1 MSTGRAQPARQSHA
15 RLYGVRRADLVAGL
29 TLLAASALWTWLT
42 WGRLYDPIVDQGWY
56 MQVATRLN
64 SGDVLY
70 RDMIWMY
77 GPLPVYVLAL
87 LFRWLGTN
95 VTSFLLLYAALGTLG
110 CLLTYCVARFLLA
123 PPLALLGTL
132 ALFLGGWWG
141 GFVGYSQAYTGAVPL
156 GAVVGL
162 AFVICFLSCLQ
173 SNRLLWLVCAGLA
186 SGLAALIKPEFALA
200 CLGTGLL
207 LLFALWLLPGAWQ
220 GDRQRSGRALVV
232 YGVSAALVA
241 GLGYGPLAYRAGWT
255 HVWAGITG
263 YDQDAILLQ
272 VWPPWGTP
280 QSWLY
285 IVSGLG
291 LLLPI
296 AAILAVLASP
306 RAAKRRIFPVVM
318 IVGLGLAL
326 ALLPWR
332 YLARMDPGLIAAM
345 RSSWPVL
352 VEQAIR
358 VFWAPGT
365 LVLTILII
373 SLGVLWVRAHRQRQ
387 PLRWTTVV
395 MTVLAVYTALAAMR
409 SFFHPTGTFHF
420 LYLDTLFPVL
430 LFLAVV
436 LLPQAIEAR
445 WQTPVNRPRV
455 QHFLIVVLLAYAV
468 AGVIYDQDYMS
479 RLTAEWVAPR
489 GTALYNPQHLRRQ
502 AWPALLD
509 HILAHTER
517 GDPIAVMGQEPG
529 FYFWTG
535 RRNPLRQDTL
545 LPGMASSP
553 ADALEIVQRLERD
566 PPRLIAIPQGVTYG
580 RGWFWELDVGRQAY
594 QDLAPVWQYIRD
606 HYRFRTIV
614 GGDTWG
620 YAVYELWSDRP

>member
-1 MSTGRAQPARQSHA
+1 
-15 RLYGVRRADLVAGL
+15 
-29 TLLAASALWTWLT
+29 
-42 WGRLYDPIVDQGWY
+42 VDQGWY

-95 VTSFLLLYAALGTLG
+95 ITSFLLLYAVLGTLG

-123 PPLALLGTL
+123 PSLALLGTL

-141 GFVGYSQAYTGAVPL
+141 GFLGYSQAYTGAVPL

-162 AFVICFLSCLQ
+162 VFIICFLSYLQ
-173 SNRLLWLVCAGLA
+173 SDSLLWLVGAGLA

-207 LLFALWLLPGAWQ
+207 LLSALWLLPGAWQ
-220 GDRQRSGRALVV
+220 GDRRRSGRALVV
-232 YGVSAALVA
+232 YAVSAAIVA
-241 GLGYGPLAYRAGWT
+241 GIGYGPLAYRAGWS

-291 LLLPI
+291 TLLLMGTTV
-296 AAILAVLASP
+296 AVLGAP
-306 RAAKRRIFPVVM
+306 RAAKRRILPIVM
-318 IVGLGLAL
+318 TIGLGLAL

-365 LVLTILII
+365 LVLTMLIV
-373 SLGVLWVRAHRQRQ
+373 SVGTLWVRAHRRRH
-387 PLRWTTVV
+387 PLDRMTVV
-395 MTVLAVYTALAAMR
+395 MTVLAMYTALTAAR
-409 SFFHPTGTFHF
+409 SFFYPTGTFHF
-420 LYLDTLFPVL
+420 LYLDTLSPVL
-430 LFLAVV
+430 LFLAGVS
-436 LLPQAIEAR
+436 LPQAIQAR
-445 WQTPVNRPRV
+445 WQTPVHRSRV
-455 QHFLIVVLLAYAV
+455 QHFLIVVLLAYAL

-489 GTALYNPQHLRRQ
+489 GTAQYNPQHLRRQ

-509 HILAHTER
+509 HILAHTEP
-517 GDPIAVMGQEPG
+517 GDSIAVMGQEPG

-553 ADALEIVQRLERD
+553 TDALEIVRRLERD

-594 QDLAPVWQYIRD
+594 QDLTPVWQHVRD

-614 GGDTWG
+614 GGDIWG
-620 YAVYELWSDRP
+620 YAVYDPRSDLP